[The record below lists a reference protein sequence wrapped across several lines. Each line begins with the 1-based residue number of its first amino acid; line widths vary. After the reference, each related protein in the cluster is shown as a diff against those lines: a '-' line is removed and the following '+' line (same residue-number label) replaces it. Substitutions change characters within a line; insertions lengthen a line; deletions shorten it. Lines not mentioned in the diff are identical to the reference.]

1 MMFFAVL
8 RLRLV
13 QSGGACAGRKVG
25 PVVWCSSA
33 MRAVLRERES
43 TGLEINSLRSR
54 RGMSGTE
61 TVAVLHQRLPSLRIL
76 QGVRRSA
83 A

>member
-13 QSGGACAGRKVG
+13 QFGGACAGRKVG
-25 PVVWCSSA
+25 PVVWCPPA

-43 TGLEINSLRSR
+43 TGLEFNSLRNQ
-54 RGMSGTE
+54 RGMGGPE
-61 TVAVLHQRLPSLRIL
+61 AVSVLPQRLPSLRIL